1 MIVATAGHIDH
12 GKTALLEALTGHVGD
27 QRREE
32 RERGITIDLG
42 YRYAEL
48 GDGATLGFIDVP
60 GHERFVHNMLAGAGG
75 VDLALLVVAA
85 DDGVMPQT
93 REHLAILALLR
104 IPRLWV
110 VLTKCDRVDAERR
123 SESEAEIMALLA
135 DGPFHEAPCFTVS
148 SVTGQGIASL
158 RESLEDAAR
167 GVAQRADAGH
177 FRLSVDRA
185 FSVTGAGVVVT
196 GTAIAG
202 RVAVGDSLWLVDSN
216 DARQRVRVRG
226 LHAQN
231 RAAETA
237 TAGQRVALNLVGERL
252 RADQVE
258 RGSWLLPEALL
269 GGSRR
274 LDIRLSL
281 LGDAARALEHW
292 TPVHVHLGAQHLTG
306 RVALLEDSRVA
317 PGESTLA
324 QLVLN
329 GHAHAVHGDA
339 LVLRD
344 QSAWH
349 TLGGGVV
356 LDPLAPSRQRRT
368 PTRLAQLHALDAAT
382 LEQALPTLLEGTDNG
397 LAPERL
403 ARQFNR
409 QQDSWQLPQAAISV
423 DTARGARLLDAARW
437 EVLGATLIEV
447 LGRFHDEQPDE
458 PGPDRSR
465 LRRYGIAQ
473 GLPALE
479 PVVFTALV
487 EAARADSRL
496 VSSGPWLHLPDHRVR
511 LSEAE
516 EALKAQL
523 VVHLHNGGIDP
534 PWVRDLARLENR
546 NEAEV
551 RGLLRKLARM
561 GELHQVV
568 RDLFY
573 PESSVDKLAD
583 TAIQLADADGTLSV
597 IDFRDALG
605 LGRKRCVQLLEYL
618 DRIGVTRRFGN
629 QRRVREESDVVV
641 RVRTG

>member
-12 GKTALLEALTGHVGD
+12 GKTALLEALTGHAGD
-27 QRREE
+27 RRREE
-32 RERGITIDLG
+32 RDRGITIDLG
-42 YRYAEL
+42 YRYADL
-48 GDGATLGFIDVP
+48 GGETTLGFIDVP

-93 REHLAILALLR
+93 REHLAILALLG

-110 VLTKCDRVDAERR
+110 ALTKCDRVDAKRR
-123 SESEAEIMALLA
+123 TEAEAEIMALLA
-135 DGPFHEAPCFTVS
+135 DGPFGRAPCFALS
-148 SVTGQGIASL
+148 SISGEGVEPL
-158 RESLEDAAR
+158 RKALVAEAR
-167 GVAQRADAGH
+167 GVAQRADDDH

-202 RVAVGDSLWLVDSN
+202 RVAVGDSLWLVDSQ
-216 DARQRVRVRG
+216 DGRQRVRVRG

-231 RAAETA
+231 REAETA
-237 TAGQRVALNLVGERL
+237 TAGQRVALNLAGDRL
-252 RADQVE
+252 KAEQVE

-269 GGSRR
+269 GSSRR
-274 LDIRLSL
+274 LDIRLNL
-281 LGDAARALEHW
+281 LTDAPRALEHW

-306 RVALLEDSRVA
+306 RVALLEGASIA
-317 PGESTLA
+317 PGGAAIA
-324 QLVLN
+324 QLVLD

-356 LDPLAPSRQRRT
+356 LDPMAPTRQRRT
-368 PTRLAQLHALDAAT
+368 PARLAQLHALAEGEF
-382 LEQALPTLLEGTDNG
+382 EQALSVLLASAGNG

-403 ARQFNR
+403 ERQFNR
-409 QQDSWQLPQAAISV
+409 PRVSWLLPDSAI
-423 DTARGARLLDAARW
+423 TLETPRGPRLFDAKRW
-437 EVLGATLIEV
+437 RELGDALTEA
-447 LGRFHDEQPDE
+447 LGRFHEEQPDE

-465 LRRYGIAQ
+465 LRRYGVSQ
-473 GLPALE
+473 GLPQLE
-479 PVVFTALV
+479 PAVYAALV
-487 EAARADSRL
+487 EAALADGRL
-496 VSSGPWLHLPDHRVR
+496 ASSGPWLHLPDHRVR

-516 EALKAQL
+516 EVLKARLL
-523 VVHLHNGGIDP
+523 VNLNDGGIDP
-534 PWVRDLARLENR
+534 PWVRDLARLEGND
-546 NEAEV
+546 EAEV

-573 PESSVDKLAD
+573 PESTIETLAD
-583 TAIQLADADGTLSV
+583 TAVSLADVDGTLRV
-597 IDFRDALG
+597 VTFRDALG
-605 LGRKRCVQLLEYL
+605 IGRKRCVQLLEHL

-629 QRRVREESDVVV
+629 ERRIREESSVVQ
-641 RVRTG
+641 RIRTR